1 MGKQNLAIGTAIAA
15 VVTGASLISSAAAAQ
30 QKTPEQTSEAADYVP
45 GQDSAAD
52 GQVAVGVFDREVAAM
67 DAARS
72 ANDCDAWEM
81 HASIAAKAIGYS
93 NYDGREL
100 AGPVRVQLAN
110 QLAAKRAQGC
120 QTLNEQQKGEGLD
133 VVSVVAVASSPSV
146 DLDFEAAQIKD
157 LADRCRNNDGSQI
170 EFLNSQKDRYGRHYR
185 EVEAAMNEYRE
196 LALTTDDPALAQ
208 SYTDNARKYEF
219 ALKAM
224 PKPWEFPC
232 EPAADSAL
240 QAENTGMDLQAAGPK
255 PDRAVPDTVSGLQVP
270 NFRVL
275 RAVAEFGGLDVPA
288 TGIGFQRGG
297 LPGTVPETFAA
308 QTPGNVDYLGLAA
321 EVRFD
326 RFALD
331 AFYREGDA
339 SAASSI
345 ATGSGVDAGLV
356 YGELSPGGSSGIA
369 TPFGLDSEV
378 EVEAQSYGIGASYD
392 FYSAEENHRTD
403 TFKADSIRNRMLLQK
418 AGVTAGFQHSERNYS
433 GTASGSGTQGG
444 FTFDFGQT
452 RDQKISEDQFH
463 LGVEA
468 EFGMSFSDRVAFR
481 SRIGAG
487 GYYRDTSLQSMEVNQ
502 NNFTGLP
509 DGSFTVTFDRDD
521 DGFGFQSSG
530 DLFIDFNL
538 SPGPAPGPVLSI
550 GGGIEYQSSTG
561 RIFNPNSGDRVFF
574 DGLTTD
580 LMTDDKVRW
589 FAGIGITL
597 PL

>member
-15 VVTGASLISSAAAAQ
+15 IVTGALLFSSAAAAQ

-45 GQDSAAD
+45 GQDTAAD
-52 GQVAVGVFDREVAAM
+52 GQVAVGVFNREVAAM

-72 ANDCDAWEM
+72 TNDCDAWEM
-81 HASIAAKAIGYS
+81 HASMAAEAIRYT

-133 VVSVVAVASSPSV
+133 VVSMVAVASSPSV
-146 DLDFEAAQIKD
+146 DLDFEVAQIKD

-170 EFLNSQKDRYGRHYR
+170 GFLNSQKERYGRHYR
-185 EVEAAMNEYRE
+185 EVEAAMDAYRE
-196 LALTTDDPALAQ
+196 LALTTDDPALAR
-208 SYTDNARKYEF
+208 SYTDNARKYEI
-219 ALKAM
+219 ALEGM

-232 EPAADSAL
+232 KPAVES
-240 QAENTGMDLQAAGPK
+240 GLQAASTSTNLPASGTE
-255 PDRAVPDTVSGLQVP
+255 PDREVSNTGSGLQVP
-270 NFRVL
+270 DFRVL
-275 RAVAEFGGLDVPA
+275 RVVAQFGGQDVPL
-288 TGIGFQRGG
+288 TGIGFQRAGP
-297 LPGTVPETFAA
+297 PGTAPESFAT
-308 QTPGNVDYLGLAA
+308 QTPDNVDYLGLAA

-326 RFALD
+326 GFTLD
-331 AFYREGDA
+331 TFYREGDA
-339 SAASSI
+339 SASSSI
-345 ATGSGVDAGLV
+345 AAGGGVDAGIV
-356 YGELSPGGSSGIA
+356 YGALSPGGSSGIA

-392 FYSAEENHRTD
+392 LYSAEGSRRTD
-403 TFKADSIRNRMLLQK
+403 TFQADSIRNRMLLQRAGVK
-418 AGVTAGFQHSERNYS
+418 AGYQHTDRDYS

-444 FTFDFGQT
+444 FTFDFGQM
-452 RDQKISEDQFH
+452 RDQQISEDQFH

-468 EFGMSFSDRVAFR
+468 ELGMSFSDRVALR

-487 GYYRDTSLQSMEVNQ
+487 GYYRDTSLRSVEVNQ
-502 NNFTGLP
+502 NNFTGPP
-509 DGSFTVTFDRDD
+509 DGMFTVTIERDD
-521 DGFGFQSSG
+521 DGFGFQAVG

-538 SPGPAPGPVLSI
+538 SPGSAPGPVLSI
-550 GGGIEYQSSTG
+550 GGGVEYQSSTG
-561 RIFNPNSGDRVFF
+561 RIFNPSSGDQVFF

-580 LMTDDKVRW
+580 LMTDDRVRW
-589 FAGIGITL
+589 FAGIGITI